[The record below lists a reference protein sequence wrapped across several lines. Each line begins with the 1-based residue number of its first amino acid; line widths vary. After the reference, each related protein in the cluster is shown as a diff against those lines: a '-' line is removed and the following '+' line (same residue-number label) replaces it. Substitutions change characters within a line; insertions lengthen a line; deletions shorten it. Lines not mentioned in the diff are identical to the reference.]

1 MAGVYYTP
9 AWQGARNAACGT
21 ALPRQSNIAGTQTGM
36 ASSFPPAA
44 RREIL
49 LGPAGLWSLLS
60 VSQPVA
66 VEVEV
71 GGAARSPW
79 ELHNLIHCKKEAG
92 CRAFAQRKVSSKYK
106 LIPVLL
112 PPPGPHIASPPQG
125 PLRCL
130 TPTRDQG
137 GTSQKATLSRV
148 STVVTQVFGEHL
160 L

>member
-1 MAGVYYTP
+1 MQP
-9 AWQGARNAACGT
+9 AGT

-60 VSQPVA
+60 VSQPV
-66 VEVEV
+66 EVEV
-71 GGAARSPW
+71 GGEAWSPW
-79 ELHNLIHCKKEAG
+79 ELHNLIHCKKAG

-112 PPPGPHIASPPQG
+112 PPQGPHIASPPQG

-130 TPTRDQG
+130 TPTRDEN
-137 GTSQKATLSRV
+137 V
-148 STVVTQVFGEHL
+148 
-160 L
+160 